1 MICQTCSNNH
11 QENFCPNCGE
21 KKFNAHELT
30 IKHFFQETLESFIH
44 FDSKFLKTLT
54 METIIIKPKSKQ
66 SIPFLKQLLSSLN
79 EVKSVEV
86 VDWDNS
92 KIAKSIDS
100 GLKDVKEILS
110 GKKKA
115 KTLRQLLDEH

>member
-1 MICQTCSNNH
+1 
-11 QENFCPNCGE
+11 
-21 KKFNAHELT
+21 
-30 IKHFFQETLESFIH
+30 
-44 FDSKFLKTLT
+44 